1 MTYGKMIELIS
12 KIIDNSEFEVFGV
25 RFEDKEREV
34 GEKIFDKSRSN
45 CGREDEREFPEYRTP
60 EYQDM
65 EELSGVSAWYA
76 DPYTG
81 KVYMGQYADDDRVD
95 LGCLTEHCYF
105 LGAMHGDSG
114 EDEGEIILEDARV
127 LAVIF

>member
-1 MTYGKMIELIS
+1 MTYGKIIELIS
-12 KIIDNSEFEVFGV
+12 KIINSSEFEVFGV

-34 GEKIFDKSRSN
+34 GEKIFDKSHSN
-45 CGREDEREFPEYRTP
+45 CGREDEREFPEYGTP

-81 KVYMGQYADDDRVD
+81 KVCMGQYADDDRVD

-105 LGAMHGDSG
+105 LGAMSGDAG
-114 EDEGEIILEDARV
+114 EDDGEIVMEEAHV

>member
-1 MTYGKMIELIS
+1 MTYKEMLSVIS
-12 KIIDNSEFEVFGV
+12 EIMDNSEFQIFGV
-25 RFEDKEREV
+25 RFEEKDREV
-34 GEKIFDKSRSN
+34 GEVIADKSRSN
-45 CGREDEREFPEYRTP
+45 CDREDERDFPEYGTP
-60 EYQDM
+60 EYRDM

-81 KVYMGQYADDDRVD
+81 KVCMGQYADDDRVD

-105 LGAMHGDSG
+105 LGAMSGDSG
-114 EDEGEIILEDARV
+114 EDDGEIVMEEAHV